1 MFADVSRTT
10 PPPRFV
16 VRTLLAT
23 LATVAFVLSA
33 VLLAVTFSVRDHV
46 RQSVIERLETGQ
58 RLLATLEAR
67 RAQDVRA
74 QVAMLAESPTLKAV
88 LDTYQAERRMA
99 SDSER
104 AQLIATV
111 ARELDKIAARF
122 DLDVLAAIG
131 NDDAML
137 AVSGRLAA
145 AWAAQADPAAA
156 DQTFRA
162 LQSGLFRVVTI
173 PVMLQG
179 SPLGRL
185 QVAQALDARYATEL
199 SALSGA
205 RSLIV
210 ADGRVLATTLPAET
224 AAMLTPERMAT
235 LADGELT
242 SLAGSEFAVRPLFR
256 EGGAAI
262 YVLDSIE
269 AAARPLLRSSLRTLA
284 FIALGA
290 FGLAGI
296 ASLWLARTI
305 SRPIDTL
312 STSLAEMTRAGAF
325 DRPLP
330 ASRDSLEV
338 DALTTS
344 FNTMMEAIREAEA
357 ETLSAYLEAIKAL
370 AMALDARD
378 PYTAG
383 HAERV
388 SALSVAIGRKM
399 GLDDP
404 TLEVLR
410 LGALLHDIGKIGI
423 SDDVLRKAGPLTPDE
438 YDVIKRHPTV
448 GSRILRSVR
457 FLEPHLPIVELHHER
472 PDGSGYPNGLRGD
485 AIPILARIV
494 HVADAF
500 DAITSARAYRPARD
514 FAAGIAELRRC
525 AGNEF
530 DADVVRA
537 LASALRLDEASDL
550 DAFPPAIP
558 PSRASEPDG
567 VDTRATQSSDLDAF
581 PTEVAPAS
589 SDRSGGDRTAPTVGS
604 GRVA

>member
-1 MFADVSRTT
+1 MFADVSRAT

-67 RAQDVRA
+67 RAEDVRT

-111 ARELDKIAARF
+111 ARELDRIAARF
-122 DLDVLAAIG
+122 DLDVLAVIG
-131 NDDAML
+131 TDDAML
-137 AVSGRLAA
+137 AVSGRRAA
-145 AWAAQADPAAA
+145 DWAAEADAGAAEA
-156 DQTFRA
+156 TFLA
-162 LQSGLFRVVTI
+162 LRSGLFRVVTI

-185 QVAQALDARYATEL
+185 QVAQALDARYASEL

-210 ADGRVLATTLPAET
+210 AEGRVLATTLPAET
-224 AAMLTPERMAT
+224 TAMLTPDTMAT
-235 LADGELT
+235 LATGELT

-269 AAARPLLRSSLRTLA
+269 AAARPLVRSSLRTLA

-290 FGLAGI
+290 FALAGV

-438 YDVIKRHPTV
+438 YDVIKGHPTV

-472 PDGSGYPNGLRGD
+472 PDGSGYPNGLRGEE
-485 AIPILARIV
+485 IPILARIV

-514 FAAGIAELRRC
+514 YAAGIAELRRG
-525 AGNEF
+525 AGHEF

-537 LASALRLDEASDL
+537 IASALRLEEASDL
-550 DAFPPAIP
+550 DAFPPAVP
-558 PSRASEPDG
+558 PSRTTET
-567 VDTRATQSSDLDAF
+567 VTRVSQSSDLDAF
-581 PTEVAPAS
+581 PTEAAPAP
-589 SDRSGGDRTAPTVGS
+589 SGPNGADRTPRAVGS